1 MLLRLSVICM
11 QQLDNILTDSG
22 RRAGLSAMYDVVVTQ
37 LYLKSLLLTFDAFS
51 PIAVTAAYLLLY

>member
-1 MLLRLSVICM
+1 M